1 MFDLV
6 PDGRKVLGLA
16 KAIAPVL
23 LAVGVFGVGI
33 YFVASLAN
41 EAVRKQWERSKA
53 KCELVYHG
61 EVIETEF
68 FLICEYR
75 SGKRSLM
82 RER

>member
-1 MFDLV
+1 M
-6 PDGRKVLGLA
+6 
-16 KAIAPVL
+16 APVL
-23 LAVGVFGVGI
+23 LVVGAIGVVI
-33 YFVASLAN
+33 YFAASLAN
-41 EAVRKQWERSKA
+41 EGDRKRWERSKA
-53 KCELVYHG
+53 KCEVDDHG